1 MMITNSGD
9 MGCIHC
15 GHSNKRLRID
25 MIIVNLIIL
34 VISNED
40 DHYEF

>member
-1 MMITNSGD
+1 
-9 MGCIHC
+9 
-15 GHSNKRLRID
+15 

-40 DHYEF
+40 DHYEFWFTNSFGWNIQAFSFQITT

>member
-1 MMITNSGD
+1 
-9 MGCIHC
+9 
-15 GHSNKRLRID
+15 

-40 DHYEF
+40 DHYEFWITNSFVWNIQAFSFQITT